1 MYRPNRR
8 EMLAATGLAALAVAG
23 CGTGAVSNSGSGAGS
38 GGGHRQGAV
47 SNYKAGTQFKATM
60 PLTFSLMYDSN
71 PGYPYNANWTFWSAL
86 KERTNVSFNS
96 TIAPLS
102 DYTNKVS
109 LLIGAGQEPTIIPK
123 TYHPAEVPFIASG
136 QILAVSDH
144 TGLMPNYTQKVNEWK
159 LGPDLDQNRQANG
172 KYYLLPGLHQQ
183 LWVDYTLAMRYDI
196 LAKLNLPS
204 SWPELYGQKV
214 PPTWNDV
221 HDVLKAMKSY
231 TSGYPMSD
239 RFSSNANGW
248 GAGNL
253 WSILGTAYNA
263 PAGWGYANATWD
275 YTRKRYE
282 FTGGMPQFKQ
292 VLQYLNQLVSE
303 GLLDPESFTQSDQQA
318 IEKFGSGKSLVMS
331 TNAQTVVNDL
341 RPAIAS
347 VQGAVVH
354 KIPVPIGPMGDVNQG
369 TRLENGVMIRA
380 DAVKNNDF
388 VAMMQFIDWLWY
400 SDAGEV
406 FARWGIQGQTYTGN
420 PLEGNLQLASD
431 VDWGGLNPSGAKSLQ
446 GAFGF
451 YNGVFSYGGSTK
463 LLDTQFP
470 PEELQFQEVMNKR
483 KTLTLP
489 PPAPLSVAEQQQAQL
504 WATNLQD
511 YTTQQALGFVLGHRP
526 FSQWSD
532 FLSELKQRNMDD
544 YMNLVTTAYQRF
556 KKNHGTTS

>member
-1 MYRPNRR
+1 MYRPTRR
-8 EMLAATGLAALAVAG
+8 EMLASTGLAALVLAG
-23 CGTGAVSNSGSGAGS
+23 CGTSAVSNSSGSGS
-38 GGGHRQGAV
+38 SVSGHRHGAM
-47 SNYKAGTQFKATM
+47 SNFKVGTQFKATT
-60 PLTFSLMYDSN
+60 PLSFDLMYDSN
-71 PGYPYNANWTFWSAL
+71 PGYPYDAKWEFWSAL
-86 KERTNVSFNS
+86 KDRTNVSFNP

-102 DYTNKVS
+102 DYNNKVS

-136 QILAVSDH
+136 QILAVSDY
-144 TGLMPNYTQKVNEWK
+144 TNLMPNYTQKVNAWS

-183 LWVDYTLAMRYDI
+183 IWVDYTLAMRYDI

-214 PPTWNDV
+214 PPTWSDV

-231 TSGYPMSD
+231 TSGYPLSD

-253 WSILGTAYNA
+253 WNILGAAYNA

-275 YTRKRYE
+275 YKSKKYE
-282 FTGGMPQFKQ
+282 FTGTMPQFKQ

-303 GLLDPESFTQSDQQA
+303 GLLDPESFTQSDDQA
-318 IEKFGSGKSLVMS
+318 KAKFGSGKSFVMS
-331 TNAQTVVNDL
+331 ANAQNIVNDL
-341 RPAIAS
+341 RPGIAGI
-347 VQGAVVH
+347 QGAVVH
-354 KIPVPIGPMGDVNQG
+354 KIPVPIGPMGAVNQG

-406 FARWGIQGQTYTGN
+406 FARWGIKGQTYTGN
-420 PLEGNLQLASD
+420 PLDGHLQLASD
-431 VDWGGLNPSGAKSLQ
+431 VDWGGLNPSGSKNLQ
-446 GAFGF
+446 SAYGF

-463 LLDTQFP
+463 LLNTQFP
-470 PEELQFQEVMNKR
+470 PEELQFQDVMNRR
-483 KTLTLP
+483 KTLPLP
-489 PPAPLSVAEQQQAQL
+489 TPAPLSTDQQQQAQL

-511 YTTQQALGFVLGHRP
+511 YVTQQALGFVLGHRP
-526 FSQWSD
+526 FSQWTEYV
-532 FLSELKQRNMDD
+532 SELKQRNMDD
-544 YMNLVTTAYQRF
+544 YMKLVDTAYANF
-556 KKNHGTTS
+556 KKHHGSRS